1 MINTYNDYLSLVKDI
16 DREHQEEGYCQLH
29 GISLPPERFSLL
41 TATACFAGEKAYDV
55 LIEDII
61 FYENVENTS
70 FPPKDFFEVLE
81 DERMEEEHNAIMQEE
96 LQYWQYARMMGW
108 E

>member
-16 DREHQEEGYCQLH
+16 EREHQEEGYCQLH

-41 TATACFAGEKAYDV
+41 TATACFAGEKAYNE
-55 LIEDII
+55 LMEDIL
-61 FYENVENTS
+61 FYENIGS
-70 FPPKDFFEVLE
+70 IEVPEE
-81 DERMEEEHNAIMQEE
+81 DYFNMIEAAEYDYDLAMQEE
-96 LQYWQYARMMGW
+96 LAWYNHARQLGW